1 MCDMQNFD
9 WLVTGDDENVDID
22 ECLEPQTPVL
32 HDVCTVMHLVH
43 QGDEGGRH
51 LAGTHGAHVLYQ
63 IRIHLCTRVFVVKET
78 AAAPD

>member
-1 MCDMQNFD
+1 MRI
-9 WLVTGDDENVDID
+9 ENVDIS

-32 HDVCTVMHLVH
+32 HDVCTVMDLVH

-63 IRIHLCTRVFVVKET
+63 NTPVRSVVKET

>member
-1 MCDMQNFD
+1 MHHLHI
-9 WLVTGDDENVDID
+9 LVTEDDES
-22 ECLEPQTPVL
+22 LEPQTPVL

-51 LAGTHGAHVLYQ
+51 LAGTHGAHVLHQQYMYTPVTV
-63 IRIHLCTRVFVVKET
+63 RSVVKET

>member
-1 MCDMQNFD
+1 MRI
-9 WLVTGDDENVDID
+9 ENVDIG

-51 LAGTHGAHVLYQ
+51 LAGTHGAHVLYHNTPVTPLAQ
-63 IRIHLCTRVFVVKET
+63 TDKNCVSAKHLLSLVIAGCSQ
-78 AAAPD
+78 

>member
-1 MCDMQNFD
+1 MCCMHHFHV
-9 WLVTGDDENVDID
+9 LVTEDDENVDIG
-22 ECLEPQTPVL
+22 ECLESQTPVL
-32 HDVCTVMHLVH
+32 HDVGTVMHLVH

-63 IRIHLCTRVFVVKET
+63 HYTSVCVVKET

>member
-1 MCDMQNFD
+1 MNHFHV
-9 WLVTGDDENVDID
+9 LVTEDDENVDID

-51 LAGTHGAHVLYQ
+51 LAGTHGAHVLY
-63 IRIHLCTRVFVVKET
+63 HNTPVCVVKET

>member
-1 MCDMQNFD
+1 MCDMHRFHV
-9 WLVTGDDENVDID
+9 LATEDDENVDIS

-51 LAGTHGAHVLYQ
+51 LAGTHGAHVLCQ
-63 IRIHLCTRVFVVKET
+63 NTPVCVMK
-78 AAAPD
+78 

>member
-1 MCDMQNFD
+1 MCDMHHFHV
-9 WLVTGDDENVDID
+9 LVTEDDENVDIG

-51 LAGTHGAHVLYQ
+51 LAGAHGAHVLYHNTPV
-63 IRIHLCTRVFVVKET
+63 RSVVKET
-78 AAAPD
+78 AAPPD